1 MLGSAG
7 KSGRQIPAYLM
18 LYLLIA
24 AFVSS
29 LLVAIGA
36 SVFFTR
42 RLEVISD
49 IFGFSPGLLSWL
61 GALGANIPNYVSS
74 LDAMISGQA
83 GVGLGIIIGS
93 NIYNIAVILGL
104 SALVAPGRRGIALS
118 LSEARD
124 ARPVGGFALA
134 IMVTTGLAA
143 AIFSW
148 KVSPSL
154 PQRLT
159 LPVSIALLIFNLLSL
174 GLFAALSA
182 HVLRRL
188 RPTDENSTKSIDGVS
203 SPLKWRAGRALAE
216 MIIALGIA
224 LGAVVVMV
232 QAGETAASDIH
243 LPQAILSLVILAV
256 ATSLPNTTVALTL
269 ARTGRASASVEEVFS
284 SNSVNAA
291 LGIALPLLFWSGL
304 QSDPFLIFLD
314 APLMVALT
322 CIALLCVSHRRLVR
336 PVGLLLLLVY
346 ISWVM
351 IHLLL

>member
-1 MLGSAG
+1 MF
-7 KSGRQIPAYLM
+7 
-18 LYLLIA
+18 YLLIA
-24 AFVSS
+24 AFVAS

-36 SVFFTR
+36 SIFFTR

-49 IFGFSPGLLSWL
+49 LFGFSPGLLSWL

-83 GVGLGIIIGS
+83 GVGIGIIIGS

-104 SALVAPGRRGIALS
+104 SALLSPGRHGIRLS
-118 LSEARD
+118 RQQAQD

-134 IMVTTGLAA
+134 IMIAIGLAA
-143 AIFSW
+143 TIFSW
-148 KVSPSL
+148 KVSPTIPHQL
-154 PQRLT
+154 M
-159 LPVSIALLIFNLLSL
+159 LPVSITLLAFNLLSL

-182 HVLRRL
+182 HVLRR
-188 RPTDENSTKSIDGVS
+188 PTPTYEDNPASADKVLLS
-203 SPLKWRAGRALAE
+203 KRWRAGRVVGE
-216 MIIALGIA
+216 IIIALGIA

-243 LPQAILSLVILAV
+243 LPRTILSLVILAV
-256 ATSLPNTTVALTL
+256 ATSLPNTAVALTL

-291 LGIALPLLFWSGL
+291 LGIALPLLFWSGI
-304 QSDPFLIFLD
+304 QSDPFLILLD
-314 APLMVALT
+314 APLMIALT
-322 CIALLCVSHRRLVR
+322 YFALFCVSHRRMNR
-336 PVGLLLLLVY
+336 IAGLLLLIIY
-346 ISWVM
+346 IGWVM